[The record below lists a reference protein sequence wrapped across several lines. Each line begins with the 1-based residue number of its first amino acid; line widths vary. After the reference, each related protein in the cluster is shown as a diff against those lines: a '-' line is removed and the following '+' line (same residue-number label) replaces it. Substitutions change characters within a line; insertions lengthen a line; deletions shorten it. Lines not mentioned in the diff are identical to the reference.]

1 MNIDVNTVY
10 ASEIIAKMVESEA
23 HFLMPEL
30 LKIVKIFA
38 TMPTTSAQA
47 ERSFSTLRRLKTY
60 LRSTMGQERLSSL
73 TLMSME
79 REVVN
84 RVLESNM
91 EGMIDTFGRK
101 NGRDSQF
108 F

>member
-1 MNIDVNTVY
+1 MNKVY

-60 LRSTMGQERLSSL
+60 SGLLDFSVLSQKILGLRMLG
-73 TLMSME
+73 
-79 REVVN
+79 
-84 RVLESNM
+84 
-91 EGMIDTFGRK
+91 
-101 NGRDSQF
+101 
-108 F
+108 

>member
-47 ERSFSTLRRLKTY
+47 E
-60 LRSTMGQERLSSL
+60 
-73 TLMSME
+73 
-79 REVVN
+79 
-84 RVLESNM
+84 
-91 EGMIDTFGRK
+91 
-101 NGRDSQF
+101 
-108 F
+108 